1 MILLIVESQT
11 KCKRI
16 ESFLGSGY
24 KCVAS
29 KGHIRDLAKVM
40 LVYQSR
46 IILNQLRCNTYEK
59 ICY

>member
-1 MILLIVESQT
+1 MILLIVNLA
-11 KCKRI
+11 KCKKI

-29 KGHIRDLAKVM
+29 KGHIRDCEVM

-46 IILNQLRCNTYEK
+46 IILNRITL
-59 ICY
+59 